1 METRQKPEK
10 RGMTSAP
17 IPIITF
23 CLFMLGSLG
32 PGLGV
37 SFMGGRNV
45 LVIGAAVSGAWKEE
59 DYGGEG

>member
-1 METRQKPEK
+1 
-10 RGMTSAP
+10 MTSAP

-37 SFMGGRNV
+37 SFMRGGNV